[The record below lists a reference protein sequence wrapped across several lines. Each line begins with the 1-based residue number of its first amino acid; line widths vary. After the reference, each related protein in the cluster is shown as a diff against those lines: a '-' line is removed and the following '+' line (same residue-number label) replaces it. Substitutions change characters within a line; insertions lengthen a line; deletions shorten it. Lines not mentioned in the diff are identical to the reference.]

1 MNSFLGGDGKTR
13 CGWCSSEQ
21 LYIDYHDNE
30 WGKPVVGDD
39 AIFERISLE
48 GFQAGLNWLM
58 ILKRREH
65 LRSRFKGFSIDQVSQ
80 MNGQD
85 VEILM
90 SDPMMIRNRRKIES
104 VIANSKLIAENSIP
118 ISDIV
123 WSFRPKSQDEDY
135 LKTTSNESIAL
146 SRELKRL
153 GFGFVGPTT
162 MYAMMQSIGM
172 VNDHHP
178 DCFLK

>member
-1 MNSFLGGDGKTR
+1 MDSFIGDDGKPR
-13 CGWCSSEQ
+13 CGWCANDN
-21 LYIDYHDNE
+21 LYIEYHDNE
-30 WGKPVVGDD
+30 WGRRVQGDN

-65 LRSRFKGFSIDQVSQ
+65 FRLRFMNFEIEKVSEMNDQHVESL
-80 MNGQD
+80 MN
-85 VEILM
+85 
-90 SDPMMIRNRRKIES
+90 DPKVIRNRRKIIS
-104 VIANSKLIAENSIP
+104 VIENARVINSSKVS
-118 ISDIV
+118 ISDLV
-123 WSFRPKSQDEDY
+123 WSFLPTVPNTDHDRTMSP
-135 LKTTSNESIAL
+135 ESKNL
-146 SRELKRL
+146 SKELKKL
-153 GFGFVGPTT
+153 GLSFVGPTT